1 MQQLDGDFRLNIQ
14 MKKVF
19 SILFASLILLSG
31 MHLTIAS
38 HICCGELAA
47 VKYSFTGEK
56 ASCGMTDVQAPIPMN
71 GEIKTDCCKNRV
83 ASFTTDHNYFP
94 SFSKVAA
101 FGGETT
107 PVLAVFPD
115 IFIATPPLSKTY
127 YSMVGPPVLQSCT
140 AVDQSFI
147 CVFII

>member
-1 MQQLDGDFRLNIQ
+1 MQQLDGDIRINFQ
-14 MKKVF
+14 MKKAF
-19 SILFASLILLSG
+19 SILFTSLILLAG

-47 VKYSFTGEK
+47 VKYSFSGEK
-56 ASCGMTDVQAPIPMN
+56 ATCGMADIQSPVPFN
-71 GEIKTDCCKNRV
+71 GEFKSDCCKNRV

-94 SFSKVAA
+94 TFSKVQA
-101 FGGETT
+101 FDGETT
-107 PVLAVFPD
+107 PILAVFPD
-115 IFIATPPLSKTY
+115 IFISTPALSKTY

-140 AVDQSFI
+140 SVDQSFI